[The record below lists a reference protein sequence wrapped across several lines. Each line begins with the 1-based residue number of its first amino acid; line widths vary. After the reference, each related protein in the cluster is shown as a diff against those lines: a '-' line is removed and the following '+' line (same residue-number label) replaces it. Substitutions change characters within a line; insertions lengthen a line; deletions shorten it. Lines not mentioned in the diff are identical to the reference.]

1 MAVADR
7 EMVVTP
13 AKETQ
18 PQSFEELGE
27 AFRQLAAELAT
38 LTQREDQISRTPLLV
53 TPDGSESVAVPPSV
67 FQVLQFVVHHM
78 ARGEAISLMPV
89 HMRLTTQEAADLL
102 DVSRPFLIKLL
113 DQHELPYTRTG
124 KHRRIRLQDVL
135 DYRDRR
141 EQAALDALGDLA
153 REAQDAGDYF
163 E

>member
-1 MAVADR
+1 MAIAER
-7 EMVVTP
+7 EIVVTP
-13 AKETQ
+13 AEETQ
-18 PQSFEELGE
+18 IPSSEELDE
-27 AFRQLAAELAT
+27 TFRQLAAELT
-38 LTQREDQISRTPLLV
+38 NLTQSEDHLGRAPLLV
-53 TPDGSESVAVPPSV
+53 TPDGAESVAVPPSV
-67 FQVLQFVVHHM
+67 FQVLRFVVHHM

-141 EQAALDALGDLA
+141 DRAALDALGELA

-163 E
+163 G